1 MAKRSAAD
9 LAKAKEAKQKK
20 ILLVLLPFFLLLV
33 AWQGPKMYKSLFA
46 QPTAPEAAPATT
58 APTATTPGTPAP
70 GTPVTGTAAPAPASG
85 ALADSEPLPTAD
97 SDQLLSFSRFTARN
111 PFVRTGGGT
120 QSPSETSQLVNV
132 AVVEVNGQSEEV
144 VYGDTF
150 PASDPVFRLANVTEG
165 GVQVGLADGTFD
177 GGQQTV
183 DIAVGEQ
190 VDLVA
195 DDGTTYT
202 VKVVSVDLKV
212 PCLPI
217 EGQTADCI
225 ETG

>member
-20 ILLVLLPFFLLLV
+20 LLLVLLPFFLLLV

-46 QPTAPEAAPATT
+46 QAPPPEATPATITPT

-70 GTPVTGTAAPAPASG
+70 GTAAPAPAG
-85 ALADSEPLPTAD
+85 GLVDSEPLPAAG
-97 SDQLLSFSRFTARN
+97 SDKLLSFSRFTARN
-111 PFVRTGGGT
+111 PFVPTGGGST
-120 QSPSETSQLVNV
+120 PSESETSQLVNV
-132 AVVEVNGQSEEV
+132 AVIEVNGQSEEV
-144 VYGDTF
+144 AYGATF
-150 PASDPVFRLANVTEG
+150 PSSDPVFRLANVTEG
-165 GVQVGLADGTFD
+165 GVQVGLAEGTFD

-195 DDGTTYT
+195 DDGVTYT
-202 VKVVSVDLKV
+202 VRIVSVDLKV

-217 EGQTADCI
+217 DGQTADCA